1 LFSRVLQNFRKN
13 LHHSHKG
20 KKCECCNLFKK
31 LYNTNH
37 LKFTQLSFQMNNGKI
52 VKMKIPFGKI
62 FKILKKALKAWWE
75 KDPFRESA
83 IIAYYA
89 IFALP
94 GLLVVILT
102 TAGYF
107 FGNDAVN
114 NLITDQFT
122 STMGADTAQQV
133 QNIILQASKAKNSVL
148 ATIIGVIV
156 MFVGATGVFA
166 QFQKSLNTIWEVKID
181 DSKSGI
187 WDFIRIRLF
196 SFGLI
201 ITIAFLLI
209 VSLVISAL
217 LSAFGS
223 WLSGHFSETFYAAL
237 QVVNF
242 IISFAILAVL
252 FALMFKFLPD
262 AKIKWKHV
270 WIGSVVTAFLFGI
283 GKFGLGLYFGKLNP
297 GDGYGAASSIILIM
311 LWVSYSSMIV
321 FYGAEFTRA
330 YANFISGRV
339 APKDIAITDNHGNP
353 NYTESKIGFD
363 V

>member
-1 LFSRVLQNFRKN
+1 
-13 LHHSHKG
+13 
-20 KKCECCNLFKK
+20 
-31 LYNTNH
+31 
-37 LKFTQLSFQMNNGKI
+37 
-52 VKMKIPFGKI
+52 MKIPIGKI
-62 FKILKKALKAWWE
+62 LKILKKALKAWWA

-114 NLITDQFT
+114 NLITAQFT
-122 STMGADTAQQV
+122 STMGADTALQV
-133 QNIILQASKAKNSVL
+133 QNIIVQASKAKNSVL
-148 ATIIGVIV
+148 ATIIGVII
-156 MFVGATGVFA
+156 MIVGATAVFA

-187 WDFIRIRLF
+187 WDFVRIRLF

-201 ITIAFLLI
+201 VTIAFLLI
-209 VSLVISAL
+209 VSLVVSAL
-217 LSAFGS
+217 LSAFGN
-223 WLSGHFSETFYAAL
+223 WLSGHFSETFYVVL

-242 IISFAILAVL
+242 IISFAILTVL

-270 WIGSVVTAFLFGI
+270 WIGSFVTAFLFGI
-283 GKFGLGLYFGKLNP
+283 GKFGLGLYFGKLTP
-297 GDGYGAASSIILIM
+297 EIGYGAAGSIILIM

-339 APKDIAITDNHGNP
+339 APIDIAITDNQVNP

>member
-1 LFSRVLQNFRKN
+1 
-13 LHHSHKG
+13 
-20 KKCECCNLFKK
+20 
-31 LYNTNH
+31 
-37 LKFTQLSFQMNNGKI
+37 MI
-52 VKMKIPFGKI
+52 IPFEKV
-62 FKILKKALKAWWE
+62 FKILKKALIKWWA

-102 TAGYF
+102 SAGYF
-107 FGNDAVN
+107 FGRDSVN
-114 NLITDQFT
+114 SQITAQFT
-122 STMGADTAQQV
+122 ATMGADTALQV
-133 QNIILQASKAKNSVL
+133 QNIIMQASEAKNSAW
-148 ATIIGVIV
+148 ATIIGIII
-156 MFVGATGVFA
+156 MIVGATTVFA

-181 DSKSGI
+181 NSKYGI
-187 WDFIRIRLF
+187 RSFVRIRLF

-201 ITIAFLLI
+201 VTIAFLLI

-217 LSAFGS
+217 LSAFGN
-223 WLSGHFSETFYAAL
+223 WLSGHFSETFFVAL

-242 IISFAILAVL
+242 VLSFIIFTIL

-270 WIGSVVTAFLFGI
+270 WIGSIVTAFLFDI
-283 GKFGLGLYFGKLNP
+283 GKFALGLYFGKLNP
-297 GDGYGAASSIILIM
+297 GEGYGAAGSIILIM

-321 FYGAEFTRA
+321 FFGAEFTRA
-330 YANFISGRV
+330 YADLISGRL
-339 APKDIAITDNHGNP
+339 APKDIAKTDNKGNP

>member
-1 LFSRVLQNFRKN
+1 MKN
-13 LHHSHKG
+13 
-20 KKCECCNLFKK
+20 ER
-31 LYNTNH
+31 
-37 LKFTQLSFQMNNGKI
+37 I
-52 VKMKIPFGKI
+52 VKIKIPFRKI
-62 FKILKKALKAWWE
+62 LKILKKALTEWWA

-107 FGNDAVN
+107 FGNDAIN
-114 NLITDQFT
+114 NLITAQFT
-122 STMGADTAQQV
+122 STMGADTALQI
-133 QNIILQASKAKNSVL
+133 QNIIVQASKAKNSIL

-181 DSKSGI
+181 ESKSGI
-187 WDFIRIRLF
+187 RDFVRIRLF

-217 LSAFGS
+217 LSAFGN
-223 WLSGHFSETFYAAL
+223 WLSGHFSETFYVAL

-242 IISFAILAVL
+242 ILSFVILTVL

-270 WIGSVVTAFLFGI
+270 WIGSIVTAFLFGI
-283 GKFGLGLYFGKLNP
+283 GKFGLGLYFGKLTP
-297 GDGYGAASSIILIM
+297 EIGYGAAGSIILIM

-330 YANFISGRV
+330 YANCISGTV
-339 APKDIAITDNHGNP
+339 APTDNAKTDFQPVSG
-353 NYTESKIGFD
+353 
-363 V
+363 